1 MKKEDFFN
9 TWSLSY
15 DWTFP
20 SVFYQAVHQR
30 LLKYVTLPP
39 QPNVLDIGC
48 GTGKLLNR
56 LASHFPEL
64 RGTGLDFSPGMLAQ
78 ARQSRNHRPR
88 LIFIQ
93 GNAESLPF
101 AESQFDAVFNTISF
115 LHYQQP
121 EKFLS
126 EVQRVL
132 RPGGHFYL
140 VDSSFKYQKEPI
152 HISFSPKGLKLYSP
166 ELREKMGAKAGL
178 TCLGHHYLISPV
190 LLTIFEKSR
199 ETGTKRLT

>member
-1 MKKEDFFN
+1 MKKEEFFN
-9 TWSLSY
+9 KWSLSY
-15 DWTFP
+15 DWIFP

-30 LLKYVTLPP
+30 LLEYVTLPP

-56 LASHFPEL
+56 LAGHFPDL
-64 RGTGLDFSPGMLAQ
+64 WGTGLDFSSGMLAQ
-78 ARQSRNHRPR
+78 ARKSRNHRPR

-101 AESQFDAVFNTISF
+101 VESQFDAVFNTISF

-132 RPGGHFYL
+132 RPGGRFYL
-140 VDSSFKYQKEPI
+140 VDSSFRYQKNPTN
-152 HISFSPKGLKLYSP
+152 ISFSPNGIKLYSP
-166 ELREKMGAKAGL
+166 ETREKMGAKAGL
-178 TCLGHHYLISPV
+178 NCLGHHYLISPV
-190 LLTIFEKSR
+190 LLTIFDK
-199 ETGTKRLT
+199 